1 MDAPELKHPRSGK
14 ILPTEVYAD
23 PGRRGWHFREKMP
36 DSVARFVRADLARP
50 KVKALVWG
58 PFINDFIT
66 VRSIVGKYE
75 IERDEGHFYL
85 TVGGNITEHL
95 SEEAAKAAAQ
105 ADYERR
111 ILAALEE

>member
-1 MDAPELKHPRSGK
+1 MDAPEEFMLWFRKNYPGPDTIIHKPDWHAPK
-14 ILPTEVYAD
+14 IYRAAI
-23 PGRRGWHFREKMP
+23 H
-36 DSVARFVRADLARP
+36 AARADLARP

-66 VRSIVGKYE
+66 ARSIVGKYE
-75 IERDEGHFYL
+75 IERDAGHFYL
-85 TVGGNITEHL
+85 TVGGNITEHP
-95 SEEAAKAAAQ
+95 SGEAAKAAAQ